1 MAQVG
6 GHVHALQ
13 LGLGAFEL
21 QRRFVDGDVQRHG
34 RVGAAFVQRV
44 GLHHVVGQH
53 GDLVARH
60 VHGGQAGA
68 AQLVNGAARLDGQ
81 AGRGDVDAQH
91 HGARAQALHGQRV
104 VDFGGLRIVDGIGLR
119 GGQRQLVGNDR
130 RRERGKARALGEVL
144 EQKALPVELV
154 GRVDGA
160 RLLQQIEWGGVRGTA
175 GLDHGLVLGRVLVGL
190 EQNLVKLVADGL
202 RAFAPAQLRCP
213 LVDLRED
220 GLLLLDGG
228 QGLLQD
234 LGRGLLEAALAR
246 TAEVVRCVVQAE
258 QRTGLLGQGGVLGE
272 IVPRQVGKAE
282 LVFRRELPGQIQL
295 DGLGHGL
302 GLGDEF
308 CRGGFFELQ
317 EDVGGLDL
325 DPFARVQLHLGGGIG
340 FGQDT
345 AGEKFAGFFKQC
357 VHGGD
362 CPMGASGRPGGG
374 AYDPRRAFLP
384 LPAIPCPL
392 PPWPRR

>member
-1 MAQVG
+1 MC
-6 GHVHALQ
+6 
-13 LGLGAFEL
+13 
-21 QRRFVDGDVQRHG
+21 G
-34 RVGAAFVQRV
+34 RQW
-44 GLHHVVGQH
+44 
-53 GDLVARH
+53 
-60 VHGGQAGA
+60 
-68 AQLVNGAARLDGQ
+68 QLVR
-81 AGRGDVDAQH
+81 
-91 HGARAQALHGQRV
+91 
-104 VDFGGLRIVDGIGLR
+104 
-119 GGQRQLVGNDR
+119 NDR
-130 RRERGKARALGEVL
+130 CSDCRKARALGEVL

-154 GRVDGA
+154 GGVDGS
-160 RLLQQIEWGGVRGTA
+160 RLLQQVQRRGVRGTA

-202 RAFAPAQLRCP
+202 RAFAPAQLRGP
-213 LVDLRED
+213 LLDLSED
-220 GLLLLDGG
+220 GLFLLDGG
-228 QGLLQD
+228 QRLLQD
-234 LGRGLLEAALAR
+234 LGRGLFEAALACA
-246 TAEVVRCVVQAE
+246 AEVVRCVVQAE

-272 IVPRQVGKAE
+272 IVARQVGKAE
-282 LVFRRELPGQIQL
+282 FVFGSEFPGQVQFN
-295 DGLGHGL
+295 GLGHGL

-362 CPMGASGRPGGG
+362 CPMGASGYPGSR
-374 AYDPRRAFLP
+374 AYDPRRALSAR
-384 LPAIPCPL
+384 PAIPCPL